1 MKQPNIPLMI
11 QLLTGLSV
19 ITLLSFTPLYAQEA
33 EGLRI
38 SGQVV
43 ALEGGGPLSFATV
56 AVFKGDGD
64 TLVASTL
71 TDMEGRYT
79 LQVGEAGAY
88 RVHAE
93 LVGYQPKESYVD
105 VEGEDGPTEVN
116 IALELNE
123 HAIDEIRV
131 GGVTKGDYGQQVYNF
146 SPEQVKASRNAQSL
160 IAKMPWLTE
169 DHSTRSILIASDRSH
184 PLLLLNG
191 LATNEQ
197 ELRTI
202 RPSKVIRV
210 DYYDIA
216 PGRYNTTR
224 QVIDVITKPLDEGHG
239 GEFSLRGNTLYF
251 TGGEA
256 FYAYHYRNHSL
267 SVGLEADYMRWRKP
281 GRIADSLSIA
291 QGALSRAVA
300 VHTKHY
306 VPTLQTN
313 ANLTYTYNDGEH
325 HVFRLALKG
334 DVDDERVDY
343 SSQVTDIING
353 VSSSFTTKRRAS
365 SQLLHPSLDLYYQY
379 NFSSGRTLSANV
391 VTVYNR
397 LHEQSQEQTVQT
409 STPHQLEGWEQH
421 IDKYSILSQV
431 DYSQPLT
438 GGMSLQVG
446 ARNATARA
454 YSVSDNGSSSETIAE
469 SELYGLAV
477 FRLGESVRLQLSP
490 RVHHYLL
497 NPDEVGRKS
506 QSEWTFNPYARLY
519 YYLTD
524 AVLLFGIFATEISTP
539 PLSTTTG
546 GLAPTSIGQYTRTN
560 AGLKPSVGYRGF
572 AGVQYNTDPL
582 YLVVGL
588 RHKSIRHDIVQLP
601 SVEELRPGQLSWV
614 LTYDNL
620 LWNSVTSGNI
630 RLRLHPFGEWLG
642 LDATAEPMFER
653 LSPREGGTYSLFH
666 CPVRASLDLD
676 FDAWGASLGGSNP
689 SRSVSTIHLGYSRY
703 WYANLDLWARWGN
716 WQAMARLEYPML
728 VKEEERSHANL
739 PFYHAQTLVESN
751 KQWVVQL
758 GLSYSFTVG
767 REPRETEVLLENED
781 RDAGGKGIKP

>member
-1 MKQPNIPLMI
+1 MI
-11 QLLTGLSV
+11 QLLAGLSV

-33 EGLRI
+33 EVLRI

-43 ALEGGGPLSFATV
+43 AQEGEVPLAFATM

-71 TDMEGRYT
+71 TDMEGRYS

-88 RVHAE
+88 RVHTE
-93 LVGYQPKESYVD
+93 LMGYKPMESYVN
-105 VEGEDGPTEVN
+105 VEDTDEPTEVN

-146 SPEQVKASRNAQSL
+146 SPEQVKASRDAQSL

-251 TGGEA
+251 AGGEA

-334 DVDDERVDY
+334 DMGDERVDY
-343 SSQVTDIING
+343 SSQVTDITNG
-353 VSSSFTTKRRAS
+353 VSSRYTTKRSAS
-365 SQLLHPSLDLYYQY
+365 SQLLHPSLDLY
-379 NFSSGRTLSANV
+379 L
-391 VTVYNR
+391 
-397 LHEQSQEQTVQT
+397 LPVQ
-409 STPHQLEGWEQH
+409 
-421 IDKYSILSQV
+421 
-431 DYSQPLT
+431 
-438 GGMSLQVG
+438 
-446 ARNATARA
+446 
-454 YSVSDNGSSSETIAE
+454 
-469 SELYGLAV
+469 
-477 FRLGESVRLQLSP
+477 F
-490 RVHHYLL
+490 
-497 NPDEVGRKS
+497 
-506 QSEWTFNPYARLY
+506 
-519 YYLTD
+519 
-524 AVLLFGIFATEISTP
+524 
-539 PLSTTTG
+539 
-546 GLAPTSIGQYTRTN
+546 
-560 AGLKPSVGYRGF
+560 
-572 AGVQYNTDPL
+572 
-582 YLVVGL
+582 
-588 RHKSIRHDIVQLP
+588 
-601 SVEELRPGQLSWV
+601 
-614 LTYDNL
+614 
-620 LWNSVTSGNI
+620 
-630 RLRLHPFGEWLG
+630 
-642 LDATAEPMFER
+642 
-653 LSPREGGTYSLFH
+653 
-666 CPVRASLDLD
+666 
-676 FDAWGASLGGSNP
+676 
-689 SRSVSTIHLGYSRY
+689 
-703 WYANLDLWARWGN
+703 
-716 WQAMARLEYPML
+716 
-728 VKEEERSHANL
+728 
-739 PFYHAQTLVESN
+739 
-751 KQWVVQL
+751 
-758 GLSYSFTVG
+758 
-767 REPRETEVLLENED
+767 
-781 RDAGGKGIKP
+781 